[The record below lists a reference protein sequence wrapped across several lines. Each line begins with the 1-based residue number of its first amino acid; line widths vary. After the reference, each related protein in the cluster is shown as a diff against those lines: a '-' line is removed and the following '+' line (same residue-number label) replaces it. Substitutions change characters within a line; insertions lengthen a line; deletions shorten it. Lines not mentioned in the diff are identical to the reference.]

1 MPVPLNAN
9 RRLSR
14 PRVGA
19 ERGAALIE
27 LAVTLPLLMLLVVG
41 TIDFGRVFK
50 TANVVTNAA
59 RAGALYGA
67 RTLTNSVDNAGM
79 IARAN
84 AVLTANNLATGA
96 TPTVSRV
103 CRCYDNNAN
112 AVGGAVACTA
122 SCTGSHMVI
131 DVTVTASR
139 TFTMLGSF
147 PGIPS
152 SVTLTR
158 SHTMRAQ

>member
-1 MPVPLNAN
+1 MRPGPLNAKHRAPV
-9 RRLSR
+9 RR
-14 PRVGA
+14 G

-27 LAVTLPLLMLLVVG
+27 LAITLPLLMLLVVG
-41 TIDFGRVFK
+41 TSDFGRVFR
-50 TANVVTNAA
+50 TANIVTNAA
-59 RAGALYGA
+59 RAGALYGSM
-67 RTLTNSVDNAGM
+67 TLTNSVDTTGM

-84 AVLTANNLATGA
+84 AVLTGNGLGTGPA
-96 TPTVSRV
+96 PTAARS
-103 CRCYDNNAN
+103 CRCYDNNGN
-112 AVGGAVACTA
+112 AVGGVVACTA
-122 SCTGSHMVI
+122 TCTGSHLVV
-131 DVTVTASR
+131 DVTVTTSR